1 MGIMSEE
8 QELPPITITTDDIR
22 EANQLSLHCPIC
34 ANPVEN
40 YVQEADLQAVVCAK
54 CGTLYH
60 KSCWQLGGNKC
71 AILGCNHEKYYVHG
85 VRVSPVL
92 SIKHSDLAP
101 AVPTRNG
108 SRSAERNKQLKH
120 EQRRQVERMRRPG
133 IWQRLWQWLLDQIKI
148 G

>member
-1 MGIMSEE
+1 MSEE

-22 EANQLSLHCPIC
+22 DANQLSLHCPIC

-40 YVQEADLQAVVCAK
+40 YVEETDLQAVVCAK

-60 KSCWQLGGNKC
+60 KTCWQLGGNKC
-71 AILGCNHEKYYVHG
+71 AVLGCNHEKYYVHG

-92 SIKHSDLAP
+92 SIKHSDLGP
-101 AVPTRNG
+101 AVPSRNG
-108 SRSAERNKQLKH
+108 RSTERNKQLKH
-120 EQRRQVERMRRPG
+120 EQRRQVEQMRRPG
-133 IWQRLWQWLLDQIKI
+133 LFQRLWQWLLDQIKI